1 MKQKIINYLFP
12 KFSEWFDIG
21 CYENSGKYKLLQM
34 RYNLETNK
42 KQFRSASMGFINDYT
57 VKLSL
62 YEKALSI
69 CCGVS

>member
-1 MKQKIINYLFP
+1 MKQKIINYLLP
-12 KFSEWFDIG
+12 KKSQWFDIG
-21 CYENSGKYKLLQM
+21 CCETSGHYKLIQM

-42 KQFRSASMGFINDYT
+42 KEFRKVSMGFINDYT

-69 CCGVS
+69 CRGVS